1 MAPLEEQLIAIYVF
15 VDDFLQTHP
24 HLAHWRRSPHGRPR
38 FSDAEVLTIGLMQSV
53 FGVATL
59 KQSYRLVRRTF
70 GSAFPH
76 LPSYAQWLA
85 RLHALSPVTGRLIQA
100 ALPALGSRL
109 YLMDSKPI
117 PLCTEIR
124 QGRVRLLR
132 EAGSAFGKTSKG
144 WFFGFK
150 LHVLVHDSGAV
161 LCAVLTGGD
170 WNDRACG
177 LALGWATDGGIV
189 LADRGYRS
197 APLKQDLAEEAELL
211 LLTPADAA
219 GAQRRLLSSVRQR
232 IETSF
237 SELWNHFI
245 DRVFS
250 RSFEGLWSAIKLK
263 LLYYNLRHAGLIP
276 A

>member
-15 VDDFLQTHP
+15 VDDFLQSHP
-24 HLAHWRRSPHGRPR
+24 QQAHWRRSPNHTPR
-38 FSDAEVLTIGLMQSV
+38 FSDAEVLSVALMQGC

-59 KQSYRLVRRTF
+59 KQTYRLVQRTF
-70 GSAFPH
+70 ASAFPC

-85 RLHALSPVTGRLIQA
+85 RLHALSPVVGRLIQA
-100 ALPALGSRL
+100 ALPPLPSRL

-117 PLCTEIR
+117 PLCKPIR
-124 QGRVRLLR
+124 HGRVRLLR
-132 EAGSAFGKTSKG
+132 EEGSAFGMNSTG

-150 LHVLVHDSGAV
+150 LHALLHEHGAV
-161 LCAVLTGGD
+161 LCALLTGGD

-197 APLKQDLAEEAELL
+197 QPLKQALAEEAELL
-211 LLTPADAA
+211 LLTPADAQ
-219 GAQRRLLSSVRQR
+219 GVDRRLLRSVRQR

-237 SELWNHFI
+237 SELWNRFI

-250 RSFEGLWSAIKLK
+250 RSFEGLWCAIKLK
-263 LLYYNLRHAGLIP
+263 LLHYNLCHAGLIP

>member
-15 VDDFLQTHP
+15 VDDFLQAHP
-24 HLAHWRRSPHGRPR
+24 HQAHWRRSPNGTPR
-38 FSDAEVLTIGLMQSV
+38 FSDAEVLTIALMQGV

-59 KQSYRLVRRTF
+59 KQTYRLVRRTF
-70 GSAFPH
+70 APAFPR

-85 RLHALSPVTGRLIQA
+85 RLHALSPLVGRLIQA
-100 ALPALGSRL
+100 AQRPQETQL

-117 PLCTEIR
+117 PLCKPSR
-124 QGRVRLLR
+124 HGRVRLLR
-132 EAGSAFGKTSKG
+132 EEGSAFGKNSTG

-150 LHVLVHDSGAV
+150 LHALVHESGTV
-161 LCAVLTGGD
+161 LCALLSGGD

-177 LALGWATDGGIV
+177 LALGWASNGGIV
-189 LADRGYRS
+189 LADLGYRS
-197 APLKQDLAEEAELL
+197 APLRQELAEEADLL
-211 LLTPADAA
+211 LLTPADAT

-237 SELWNHFI
+237 SELWSRFI

-250 RSFEGLWSAIKLK
+250 RSFEGLWSTIKLK
-263 LLYYNLRHAGLIP
+263 LLHYNLCHAGLIP
-276 A
+276 S